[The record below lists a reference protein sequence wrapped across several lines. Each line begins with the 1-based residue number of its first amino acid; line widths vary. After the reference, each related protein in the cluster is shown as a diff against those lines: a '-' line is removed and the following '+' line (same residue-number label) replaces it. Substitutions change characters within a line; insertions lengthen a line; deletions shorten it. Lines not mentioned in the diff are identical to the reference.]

1 MKERKLELLDELYK
15 FKNSLEDLTEEE
27 SLLLDKFID
36 KTHSDLQNI
45 LDFFKS
51 ENFVNMQES
60 VEILLKE
67 AENG

>member
-1 MKERKLELLDELYK
+1 MKERKLELLDELYE
-15 FKNSLEDLTEEE
+15 FKNSLEYLTEEE

-45 LDFFKS
+45 LEFFKS

>member
-1 MKERKLELLDELYK
+1 MKERKLELLDELYE
-15 FKNSLEDLTEEE
+15 FKNSLEDLSEEE

-45 LDFFKS
+45 LEFFKS
-51 ENFVNMQES
+51 ENFVNIQES

>member
-1 MKERKLELLDELYK
+1 MKERKLELLDELYE
-15 FKNSLEDLTEEE
+15 FKNSLEELSEEE

-45 LDFFKS
+45 LEFFKS
-51 ENFVNMQES
+51 ENFVNIQES

>member
-1 MKERKLELLDELYK
+1 MKERKLELLDELYE
-15 FKNSLEDLTEEE
+15 FKNSLEDLSEEE

-36 KTHSDLQNI
+36 KTQDDLQNI
-45 LDFFKS
+45 LEFFKS
-51 ENFVNMQES
+51 ENFVNIQES

>member
-45 LDFFKS
+45 LEFFKS

>member
-1 MKERKLELLDELYK
+1 MKEIKLELLDELYK

-45 LDFFKS
+45 LEFFKS

>member
-1 MKERKLELLDELYK
+1 MSLKNKNLLDELHE
-15 FKNSLEDLTEEE
+15 FKDSLEDLTEEE

-45 LDFFKS
+45 LEFFKS

>member
-1 MKERKLELLDELYK
+1 MKERKLELLDELYE
-15 FKNSLEDLTEEE
+15 FKNSLEDLSEEE

-36 KTHSDLQNI
+36 KTQSDLQNI
-45 LDFFKS
+45 LEFFKS
-51 ENFVNMQES
+51 ENFVNIQES

>member
-1 MKERKLELLDELYK
+1 MKERKLELLDELYE
-15 FKNSLEDLTEEE
+15 FKNSLEDLSEEE

-36 KTHSDLQNI
+36 KTHRDLQNI
-45 LDFFKS
+45 LEFFKS
-51 ENFVNMQES
+51 ENFVNIQES

>member
-1 MKERKLELLDELYK
+1 MKERKLELLDELYE

-45 LDFFKS
+45 LEFFKS

>member
-1 MKERKLELLDELYK
+1 MKERKLELLAELYK

-45 LDFFKS
+45 LEFFKS

>member
-1 MKERKLELLDELYK
+1 MKERKLELLDELYE
-15 FKNSLEDLTEEE
+15 FKNSLEDLSEED

-36 KTHSDLQNI
+36 KTQSDLQNI
-45 LDFFKS
+45 LEFFKS
-51 ENFVNMQES
+51 ENFVNIQES

>member
-1 MKERKLELLDELYK
+1 MKERKLELLDELYE
-15 FKNSLEDLTEEE
+15 FKNSLEDISEEE

-45 LDFFKS
+45 LEFFKS
-51 ENFVNMQES
+51 ENFVNIQES